1 MKNIV
6 KWPLI
11 IGVILFIGGPVIGV
25 SGTVLGMIGAFNTL
39 SESGTADTE
48 KLSESVSASMITTF
62 IGIPVG
68 LLGLVLLLFSLVAF
82 LITQNKKTSNNT
94 VETTA

>member
-1 MKNIV
+1 MKKIV

-11 IGVILFIGGPVIGV
+11 IGVILFICGPVIGV

-39 SESGTADTE
+39 SESGTADAE
-48 KLSESVSASMITTF
+48 KLSESVSASMITTLV
-62 IGIPVG
+62 GIPVG

-82 LITQNKKTSNNT
+82 LITRNKKPSNNS
-94 VETTA
+94 VEATA